1 MGFHKSAKH
10 PREPPSFWRL
20 TAYIAGIAVIGY
32 GIAYF
37 FDTYQNWPWNNN
49 PTSGLLEQKIDDFLS
64 GKEIIIHRGKKDI
77 HIQKSEDGF
86 TGKDKDRTFIIQ
98 EKDNKLGG
106 RELRKDKEYDTFQI
120 E

>member
-1 MGFHKSAKH
+1 MGFHRPAKH
-10 PREPPSFWRL
+10 SGGISSFWRVA
-20 TAYIAGIAVIGY
+20 AYITGAAVIGY

-37 FDTYQNWPWNNN
+37 TEPSGKWPWGYNQ
-49 PTSGLLEQKIDDFLS
+49 PSGLLEQKIDDFLS
-64 GKEIIIHRGKKDI
+64 GKEIIIHRGKKEI

-106 RELRKDKEYDTFQI
+106 RELHNDKEYDTFQI
-120 E
+120 D